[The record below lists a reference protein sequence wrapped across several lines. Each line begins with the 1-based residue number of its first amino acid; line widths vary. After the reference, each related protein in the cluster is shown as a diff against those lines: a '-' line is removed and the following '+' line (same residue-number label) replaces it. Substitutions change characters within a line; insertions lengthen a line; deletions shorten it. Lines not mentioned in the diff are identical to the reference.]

1 MVWIEPSVINM
12 KILFKNKP
20 LSPLLKVA
28 IKAGALDAV
37 RLQIERGALLNAV
50 DSAGLSPLMLAAI
63 FKQPDIFQ
71 YLIEAGASLGLTDSK
86 GMSAI
91 DYAEESGVEK
101 IKKII
106 SEIQNKTIDAINEP
120 SIPSEAISEKII
132 DQSTESE
139 IDKEKVGFNMTNIE
153 PVNEPEN
160 EQNLIQDVD
169 CQLVDFNFELDED
182 LSSDSGWASDTSDF
196 WRIDEEIEIPKNDLA
211 CLAEAEKIY
220 TKIVSHKI
228 LDIDTIDWSDIE
240 IDLPVNQEKTINIE
254 DRFSNLY
261 YLLIQSSTQGMVSYN
276 QILQAIKVDIGEA
289 YIDTVLP
296 VILNLFGD
304 FGVLIEDFKP
314 FETYYEDDGINALDS
329 FIADS
334 LINLNHEL
342 EGDLFSLNIY
352 FSQIQK
358 FELIDRG
365 EEERIGQQINIA
377 LLVLAKNIANF
388 PAHYWSTVVDI
399 FENSFN
405 EDNQLIL
412 EESEV
417 SEEADINEEINNNET
432 SDINDRNSLETKENN
447 RILNFWDIL
456 IQLRKNHKS
465 YESNQYIPRP
475 KIKDLEKLLKIV
487 EEDFIDIDAK
497 EIIHPITKYKKAREK
512 LIKANF
518 RLVNYFAKKY
528 ALSGVPLEDL
538 IQEGNI
544 GLLAA
549 VDRYDYQLGYK
560 FSTYAT
566 WWIKQSI
573 TRAIANTNRLIRLPV
588 HMYELVSSVEI
599 ARKSLEK
606 EGLPVTISSLA
617 HEAGCSELN
626 VRKAIS
632 ANHSVVF
639 FDDISYEENEYLK
652 ENEIIS
658 PFSGPEDA
666 ILAADLRRAIYKQ
679 LAELDER
686 QAKILELRFGLKDD
700 NDLTLEE
707 VGSQFNVTRERIRQ
721 IEAKALKKLRHIS
734 RSEYLEP
741 FITFVKEDLKE
752 EESTQEV
759 SNA

>member
-1 MVWIEPSVINM
+1 M
-12 KILFKNKP
+12 KISYKTKP
-20 LSPLLKVA
+20 LSPLLKA
-28 IKAGALDAV
+28 TIKAGALDAV
-37 RLQIERGALLNAV
+37 KLQIERGAQLNAV
-50 DSAGLSPLMLAAI
+50 DSAGLSALMLAAI

-71 YLIEAGASLGLTDSK
+71 YLIEAGASLELIDSK

-91 DYAEESGVEK
+91 DYAEASGVEK
-101 IKKII
+101 IKESIRDV
-106 SEIQNKTIDAINEP
+106 QNKTINTTSDPNLLR
-120 SIPSEAISEKII
+120 EAISDQII
-132 DQSTESE
+132 NQSTESKIEQE
-139 IDKEKVGFNMTNIE
+139 IVSFKTTIIEFEDSKEIE
-153 PVNEPEN
+153 K
-160 EQNLIQDVD
+160 EQNLIQEVD
-169 CQLVDFNFELDED
+169 SHLVDFELDED
-182 LSSDSGWASDTSDF
+182 LSFDAGWALDTSDH
-196 WRIDEEIEIPKNDLA
+196 WCGDEEIEIPENDLA
-211 CLAEAEKIY
+211 CLVEAETIY
-220 TKIVSHKI
+220 NKIVNHQI

-240 IDLPVNQEKTINIE
+240 IDLPVSQQRVINIKDE
-254 DRFSNLY
+254 FSHLY
-261 YLLIQSSTQGMVSYN
+261 YLLIQSTIKGMVSYS
-276 QILQAIKVDIGEA
+276 QVLQAIKIDIGET
-289 YIDTVLP
+289 YIDTALP

-304 FGVLIEDFKP
+304 LGVLIEDFKP
-314 FETYYEDDGINALDS
+314 FEVNYEDDGINPSESL
-329 FIADS
+329 IEDS
-334 LINLNHEL
+334 LINLNYEL

-358 FELIDRG
+358 FELIDRD
-365 EEERIGQQINIA
+365 EEERIGLQMNIA
-377 LLVLAKNIANF
+377 LLVLAKNIANL
-388 PAHYWSTVVDI
+388 PTHYWSKVVDI
-399 FENSFN
+399 FENSSN
-405 EDNQLIL
+405 KEENKLL
-412 EESEV
+412 VEESEV
-417 SEEADINEEINNNET
+417 DEEISVSDEIKNNEI
-432 SDINDRNSLETKENN
+432 SEIANGNSLETKENN
-447 RILNFWDIL
+447 ETLNFGDIV

-475 KIKDLEKLLKIV
+475 KIKDLDKLLKIV

-544 GLLAA
+544 GLLTA

-588 HMYELVSSVEI
+588 HMYELVSSIEI
-599 ARKSLEK
+599 ARQSLED

-617 HEAGCSELN
+617 HKAECSELN

-632 ANHSVVF
+632 ADHAVVF
-639 FDDISYEENEYLK
+639 FDDILGEENEYLK

-658 PFSGPEDA
+658 PFSGPEDV

-686 QAKILELRFGLKDD
+686 PAKILELRFGLKDD

-741 FITFVKEDLKE
+741 FITFIKEDLKE
-752 EESTQEV
+752 EESTKEG

>member
-1 MVWIEPSVINM
+1 M
-12 KILFKNKP
+12 KISYKTKP
-20 LSPLLKVA
+20 LSPLLKA
-28 IKAGALDAV
+28 TIKAGALDAV
-37 RLQIERGALLNAV
+37 KLQIERGAQLNAV
-50 DSAGLSPLMLAAI
+50 DSAGLSAVMLAVI

-71 YLIEAGASLGLTDSK
+71 YLIEAGASLELIDSK

-91 DYAEESGVEK
+91 DYAEASGVEK
-101 IKKII
+101 IKESIRDV
-106 SEIQNKTIDAINEP
+106 QNKTINTTSDPNLLR
-120 SIPSEAISEKII
+120 EAISDQII
-132 DQSTESE
+132 NQSTESKIE
-139 IDKEKVGFNMTNIE
+139 QEKVSFKTTSIE
-153 PVNEPEN
+153 FEDSKEIEK
-160 EQNLIQDVD
+160 EQNLIQEVD
-169 CQLVDFNFELDED
+169 SHLVDFNFELDED
-182 LSSDSGWASDTSDF
+182 LSFDAGWALDTSDH
-196 WRIDEEIEIPKNDLA
+196 WCSDEEIEIPENDLA
-211 CLAEAEKIY
+211 CLVEAETIY
-220 TKIVSHKI
+220 NKIVNHQI

-240 IDLPVNQEKTINIE
+240 IDLPVSQQRVINIKDE
-254 DRFSNLY
+254 FSHLY
-261 YLLIQSSTQGMVSYN
+261 YLLIQSTIKGMVSYS
-276 QILQAIKVDIGEA
+276 QVLQAIKIDIGET
-289 YIDTVLP
+289 YIDTALP

-304 FGVLIEDFKP
+304 LGVLIEDFKP
-314 FETYYEDDGINALDS
+314 FEVNYEDDGINPSENLIEDN
-329 FIADS
+329 
-334 LINLNHEL
+334 LINLNYEL

-358 FELIDRG
+358 IELIDRD
-365 EEERIGQQINIA
+365 EEERIGLQMNIA
-377 LLVLAKNIANF
+377 LLVLAKNIANL
-388 PAHYWSTVVDI
+388 PTHYWSKVVDI
-399 FENSFN
+399 FENSSN
-405 EDNQLIL
+405 KEENKLL
-412 EESEV
+412 VEESEV
-417 SEEADINEEINNNET
+417 DEEISVSDEIKNNEI
-432 SDINDRNSLETKENN
+432 SEIANGNSLETKENN
-447 RILNFWDIL
+447 ETLNFGDIV

-475 KIKDLEKLLKIV
+475 KIKDLDKLLKIV

-544 GLLAA
+544 GLLTA

-588 HMYELVSSVEI
+588 HMYELVSSIEI
-599 ARKSLEK
+599 ARQSLED

-617 HEAGCSELN
+617 HKAECSEPN

-632 ANHSVVF
+632 ADHAVVF
-639 FDDISYEENEYLK
+639 FDDILGEENEYLK

-658 PFSGPEDA
+658 PFSGPEDV

-686 QAKILELRFGLKDD
+686 PAKILELRFGLKDD
-700 NDLTLEE
+700 NDRTLEE
-707 VGSQFNVTRERIRQ
+707 IGSQFNVTRERIRQ

-741 FITFVKEDLKE
+741 FITFIKEDLKE
-752 EESTQEV
+752 EESTKEG

>member
-1 MVWIEPSVINM
+1 MINM
-12 KILFKNKP
+12 KISYKTKP

-37 RLQIERGALLNAV
+37 RLQIERGGLLNAV
-50 DSAGLSPLMLAAI
+50 DSAGLSSLMLAAI

-71 YLIEAGASLGLTDSK
+71 YLIEAGASLELIDSK

-101 IKKII
+101 IKEII
-106 SEIQNKTIDAINEP
+106 SEVQNKTTNATSEP
-120 SIPSEAISEKII
+120 NLPNEAITDQII
-132 DQSTESE
+132 NQSTESKIEQE
-139 IDKEKVGFNMTNIE
+139 IVSFKKTIIEFEDSKEIE
-153 PVNEPEN
+153 K

-169 CQLVDFNFELDED
+169 SHLVDFNFELDGD
-182 LSSDSGWASDTSDF
+182 LSFDAGWASDTSDH
-196 WRIDEEIEIPKNDLA
+196 WCGDEEIEVPENDLA
-211 CLAEAEKIY
+211 CLVEAETIY
-220 TKIVSHKI
+220 NKIVNHQI

-240 IDLPVNQEKTINIE
+240 IDLPVSQQRIINIE
-254 DRFSNLY
+254 DKFSHLY
-261 YLLIQSSTQGMVSYN
+261 DLLIQSTTTGTVSYS
-276 QILQAIKVDIGEA
+276 QILQAFKIDIGEA

-304 FGVLIEDFKP
+304 LGILIEDFKP
-314 FETYYEDDGINALDS
+314 FETNYEEDGINPSDS
-329 FIADS
+329 LIEDS
-334 LINLNHEL
+334 LINLNYEL
-342 EGDLFSLNIY
+342 EGNLFSLNIY

-358 FELIDRG
+358 FELIDRD
-365 EEERIGQQINIA
+365 EEERIGLQMNIA
-377 LLVLAKNIANF
+377 LLVLAKNIANL
-388 PAHYWSTVVDI
+388 PAHYWSTVGDI
-399 FENSFN
+399 FENSSHT
-405 EDNQLIL
+405 EENQLII

-417 SEEADINEEINNNET
+417 DEETGVSGEIKNNET
-432 SDINDRNSLETKENN
+432 SEIDNENSLETKENN
-447 RILNFWDIL
+447 ETLNFWDIVV
-456 IQLRKNHKS
+456 QLRENHKF

-475 KIKDLEKLLKIV
+475 KLKNLEKLLRIV
-487 EEDFIDIDAK
+487 EEDFIGIDAK
-497 EIIHPITKYKKAREK
+497 EIIHPIIKYKKVREK

-599 ARKSLEK
+599 ARKALEA
-606 EGLPVTISSLA
+606 ESLPVTISSLA
-617 HEAGCSELN
+617 HKAGCSELN
-626 VRKAIS
+626 VKKAIS
-632 ANHSVVF
+632 ANHAVVF
-639 FDDISYEENEYLK
+639 FDDILDEENEYLK

-658 PFSGPEDA
+658 PFSGPEDV

-679 LAELDER
+679 LADLDER

-721 IEAKALKKLRHIS
+721 IEAKALNKLRHIS

-752 EESTQEV
+752 EESTKEV

>member
-1 MVWIEPSVINM
+1 M
-12 KILFKNKP
+12 KISYKTKP
-20 LSPLLKVA
+20 LSPLLKAA

-37 RLQIERGALLNAV
+37 KLQVERGTQLNAV
-50 DSAGLSPLMLAAI
+50 DSAGLSALMLAAI
-63 FKQPDIFQ
+63 LKQPDIFQ
-71 YLIEAGASLGLTDSK
+71 YLIEAGASLELIDSK
-86 GMSAI
+86 GRSAI
-91 DYAEESGVEK
+91 DYAEASGVEK
-101 IKKII
+101 IKEII
-106 SEIQNKTIDAINEP
+106 REVQNKTTNATSEQNLLG
-120 SIPSEAISEKII
+120 EAISDQII
-132 DQSTESE
+132 NQSTEYKIGQE
-139 IDKEKVGFNMTNIE
+139 IVSFKTTIIEFEDSKEIE
-153 PVNEPEN
+153 K

-169 CQLVDFNFELDED
+169 SHLVDFNFELDED
-182 LSSDSGWASDTSDF
+182 LSSEPGWASDTSDY
-196 WRIDEEIEIPKNDLA
+196 WCGDEVIEVPENDLA
-211 CLAEAEKIY
+211 CLVEAETIY
-220 TKIVSHKI
+220 NKIVNHQI

-240 IDLPVNQEKTINIE
+240 IDLPVSQQRIINIKDE
-254 DRFSNLY
+254 FSHLY
-261 YLLIQSSTQGMVSYN
+261 YLLIQSTIKGMVSYS
-276 QILQAIKVDIGEA
+276 QVLQAIKSDIGET
-289 YIDTVLP
+289 YIDTALP

-304 FGVLIEDFKP
+304 LGVLIEDFKP
-314 FETYYEDDGINALDS
+314 FEANYEDDDINPSDS
-329 FIADS
+329 LIEDS
-334 LINLNHEL
+334 LINLNYEL

-358 FELIDRG
+358 FELIDRD
-365 EEERIGQQINIA
+365 EEERIGLQMNIA
-377 LLVLAKNIANF
+377 LLVIAKNIANL
-388 PAHYWSTVVDI
+388 PTHYWSIVIDI
-399 FENSFN
+399 FENSSTK
-405 EDNQLIL
+405 EENQLFV

-417 SEEADINEEINNNET
+417 EEETSVSDAIKNNET
-432 SDINDRNSLETKENN
+432 SEIDNGNILETKENN
-447 RILNFWDIL
+447 ETLNFRDIV
-456 IQLRKNHKS
+456 IQLRKNHKF

-475 KIKDLEKLLKIV
+475 KIKDLDQLLKILGK
-487 EEDFIDIDAK
+487 DFIDIDAK

-544 GLLAA
+544 GLLTA

-588 HMYELVSSVEI
+588 HMYELVSSIEI
-599 ARKSLEK
+599 ARKSLED

-617 HEAGCSELN
+617 HKAGCSELN
-626 VRKAIS
+626 VRKAIN
-632 ANHSVVF
+632 ANQAVVF
-639 FDDISYEENEYLK
+639 FDDILDEENEYLK

-658 PFSGPEDA
+658 PFLGPEEV

-686 QAKILELRFGLKDD
+686 PARILELRFGLKDD

-741 FITFVKEDLKE
+741 FITFIKEDLKE
-752 EESTQEV
+752 EESTKEG

>member
-1 MVWIEPSVINM
+1 M
-12 KILFKNKP
+12 KISYKTKP
-20 LSPLLKVA
+20 LSPLLKA
-28 IKAGALDAV
+28 TIKAGALDAV
-37 RLQIERGALLNAV
+37 KLQIERGAQLNAV
-50 DSAGLSPLMLAAI
+50 DSAGLSALMLAAI

-71 YLIEAGASLGLTDSK
+71 YLIEVGASLELIDSK

-91 DYAEESGVEK
+91 DYAEASGVEK
-101 IKKII
+101 IKEII
-106 SEIQNKTIDAINEP
+106 REVQNKTINTTSDPNLLR
-120 SIPSEAISEKII
+120 EAISDQII
-132 DQSTESE
+132 NQSTESKIE
-139 IDKEKVGFNMTNIE
+139 QEKVSFKTTSIE
-153 PVNEPEN
+153 FEDSKEIEK
-160 EQNLIQDVD
+160 EQNLIQEVD
-169 CQLVDFNFELDED
+169 SHLVDFNFELDED
-182 LSSDSGWASDTSDF
+182 LSFDAGWALDTSDH
-196 WRIDEEIEIPKNDLA
+196 WCSDEEIEVPENDLA
-211 CLAEAEKIY
+211 CLVEAETIY
-220 TKIVSHKI
+220 NKIVNHQI

-240 IDLPVNQEKTINIE
+240 IDLPVSQQRIINIKDE
-254 DRFSNLY
+254 FSHLY
-261 YLLIQSSTQGMVSYN
+261 YLLIQSTIKGMVSYS
-276 QILQAIKVDIGEA
+276 QVLQAIKIDIGET

-304 FGVLIEDFKP
+304 LGVLIEDFKP
-314 FETYYEDDGINALDS
+314 FEANYEDDGINPSESL
-329 FIADS
+329 IEDS
-334 LINLNHEL
+334 LINLNYEL

-358 FELIDRG
+358 FELIDRD
-365 EEERIGQQINIA
+365 EEERIGLQMNIA
-377 LLVLAKNIANF
+377 LLVLAKNIANL
-388 PAHYWSTVVDI
+388 PTHYWSKVVDI
-399 FENSFN
+399 FENSSN
-405 EDNQLIL
+405 KEENKLL
-412 EESEV
+412 VEESEV
-417 SEEADINEEINNNET
+417 DEEISVSDEIKNNEI
-432 SDINDRNSLETKENN
+432 SEIANGNSLETKENN
-447 RILNFWDIL
+447 ETLNFGDIV

-475 KIKDLEKLLKIV
+475 KIKDLDKLLKIV

-544 GLLAA
+544 GLLTA

-588 HMYELVSSVEI
+588 HMYELVSSIEI
-599 ARKSLEK
+599 ARQSLED

-617 HEAGCSELN
+617 HKAECSELN

-632 ANHSVVF
+632 ADHAVVF
-639 FDDISYEENEYLK
+639 FDDILGEENEYLK

-658 PFSGPEDA
+658 PFSGPEDV

-686 QAKILELRFGLKDD
+686 PAKILELRFGLKDD

-741 FITFVKEDLKE
+741 FITFIKEDLKE
-752 EESTQEV
+752 EESTKEG

>member
-1 MVWIEPSVINM
+1 M
-12 KILFKNKP
+12 KISYKTKP
-20 LSPLLKVA
+20 LSPLLKA
-28 IKAGALDAV
+28 TIKAGALDAV
-37 RLQIERGALLNAV
+37 KLQIERGAQLNAV
-50 DSAGLSPLMLAAI
+50 DSAGLSALMLAAI
-63 FKQPDIFQ
+63 LKQPDIFQ
-71 YLIEAGASLGLTDSK
+71 YLIETGASLELIDSK

-91 DYAEESGVEK
+91 DYAEASGVEK
-101 IKKII
+101 IKEII
-106 SEIQNKTIDAINEP
+106 REVQNKTTNATSEQNL
-120 SIPSEAISEKII
+120 SGEAISDQII
-132 DQSTESE
+132 NQSTESKIGQE
-139 IDKEKVGFNMTNIE
+139 IVSFKTTIIEFEDSKEIE
-153 PVNEPEN
+153 K

-169 CQLVDFNFELDED
+169 SHLVDFNFELDED
-182 LSSDSGWASDTSDF
+182 LSSDPDWASDTSDH
-196 WRIDEEIEIPKNDLA
+196 WCGDEEIEVPENDLA
-211 CLAEAEKIY
+211 CLVEAETIY
-220 TKIVSHKI
+220 NKIVNHQI

-240 IDLPVNQEKTINIE
+240 IDLPVSQQRIINIKDE
-254 DRFSNLY
+254 FSHLY
-261 YLLIQSSTQGMVSYN
+261 YLLIQSTIKGMVSYS
-276 QILQAIKVDIGEA
+276 QVLQAIKNDIGETD
-289 YIDTVLP
+289 IDTVLP

-304 FGVLIEDFKP
+304 LGVLIEDFKP
-314 FETYYEDDGINALDS
+314 FEANYEDDDINPLDS
-329 FIADS
+329 LIEDS
-334 LINLNHEL
+334 LINLNYEL

-358 FELIDRG
+358 IELIERD
-365 EEERIGQQINIA
+365 EEERIGLQMNIT
-377 LLVLAKNIANF
+377 LLALAKNIANL
-388 PAHYWSTVVDI
+388 PAHYWSKVVDI
-399 FENSFN
+399 FENSSNKEENKLFV
-405 EDNQLIL
+405 

-417 SEEADINEEINNNET
+417 DEEISVSDEIENNEI
-432 SDINDRNSLETKENN
+432 SEIDNGNSLETKENN
-447 RILNFWDIL
+447 ETLNFGDIV

-475 KIKDLEKLLKIV
+475 KIKDLDKLLKIV

-544 GLLAA
+544 GLLTA

-588 HMYELVSSVEI
+588 HMYELVSSIEI
-599 ARKSLEK
+599 ARQSLED

-617 HEAGCSELN
+617 HKAECSELN

-632 ANHSVVF
+632 ADHAVVF
-639 FDDISYEENEYLK
+639 FDDILDEENEYLK

-658 PFSGPEDA
+658 PFSGPEDV

-686 QAKILELRFGLKDD
+686 PAKILELRFGLKDD

-741 FITFVKEDLKE
+741 FITFIKEDLKE
-752 EESTQEV
+752 EESTKEG

>member
-1 MVWIEPSVINM
+1 M
-12 KILFKNKP
+12 KISYKTKP
-20 LSPLLKVA
+20 LSPLLKA
-28 IKAGALDAV
+28 TIKAGALDAV
-37 RLQIERGALLNAV
+37 KLQIERGAQLNAV
-50 DSAGLSPLMLAAI
+50 DSAGLSAVMLAVI

-71 YLIEAGASLGLTDSK
+71 YLIEAGASLELIDSK

-91 DYAEESGVEK
+91 DYAEASGVEK
-101 IKKII
+101 IKESIRDV
-106 SEIQNKTIDAINEP
+106 QNKTINTTSDPNLLR
-120 SIPSEAISEKII
+120 EAISDQII
-132 DQSTESE
+132 NQSTESKIE
-139 IDKEKVGFNMTNIE
+139 QEKVSFKTTSIE
-153 PVNEPEN
+153 FEDSKEIEK
-160 EQNLIQDVD
+160 EQNLIQEVD
-169 CQLVDFNFELDED
+169 SHLVDFNFELDED
-182 LSSDSGWASDTSDF
+182 LSFDAGWALDTSDH
-196 WRIDEEIEIPKNDLA
+196 WCSDEEIEVPENDLA
-211 CLAEAEKIY
+211 CLVEAETIY
-220 TKIVSHKI
+220 NKIVNHQI

-240 IDLPVNQEKTINIE
+240 IDLPVSQQRVINIKDE
-254 DRFSNLY
+254 FSHLY
-261 YLLIQSSTQGMVSYN
+261 YLLIQSTIKGMVSYS
-276 QILQAIKVDIGEA
+276 QVLQAIKIDIGET
-289 YIDTVLP
+289 YIDTALP

-304 FGVLIEDFKP
+304 LGVLIEDFKP
-314 FETYYEDDGINALDS
+314 FEVNYEDDGINPSESL
-329 FIADS
+329 IEDS
-334 LINLNHEL
+334 LINLNYEL

-358 FELIDRG
+358 FELIDRD
-365 EEERIGQQINIA
+365 EEERIGLQMNIA
-377 LLVLAKNIANF
+377 LLVLAKNIANL
-388 PAHYWSTVVDI
+388 PTHYWSKVVDI
-399 FENSFN
+399 FENSSN
-405 EDNQLIL
+405 KEENKLL
-412 EESEV
+412 VEESEV
-417 SEEADINEEINNNET
+417 DEEISVSDEIKNNEI
-432 SDINDRNSLETKENN
+432 SEIANGNSLETKENN
-447 RILNFWDIL
+447 ETLNFGDIV

-475 KIKDLEKLLKIV
+475 KIKDLDKLLKIV

-544 GLLAA
+544 GLLTA

-588 HMYELVSSVEI
+588 HMYELVSSIEI
-599 ARKSLEK
+599 ARQSLED

-617 HEAGCSELN
+617 HKAECSELN

-632 ANHSVVF
+632 ADHAVVF
-639 FDDISYEENEYLK
+639 FDDILGEENEYLK

-658 PFSGPEDA
+658 PFSGPEDV

-686 QAKILELRFGLKDD
+686 PAKILELRFGLKDD

-741 FITFVKEDLKE
+741 FITFIKEDLKE
-752 EESTQEV
+752 EESTKEE

>member
-1 MVWIEPSVINM
+1 M
-12 KILFKNKP
+12 KISYKTKP
-20 LSPLLKVA
+20 LSPLLKA
-28 IKAGALDAV
+28 TIKAGALDAV
-37 RLQIERGALLNAV
+37 KLQIERGAQLNAV
-50 DSAGLSPLMLAAI
+50 DSAGLSAVMLAVI

-71 YLIEAGASLGLTDSK
+71 YLIEAGASLELIDSK

-91 DYAEESGVEK
+91 DYAEASGVEK
-101 IKKII
+101 IKESIRDV
-106 SEIQNKTIDAINEP
+106 QNKTINTTSDPNLLR
-120 SIPSEAISEKII
+120 EAISDQII
-132 DQSTESE
+132 NQSTESKIE
-139 IDKEKVGFNMTNIE
+139 QEKVSFKTTSIE
-153 PVNEPEN
+153 FEDSKEIEK
-160 EQNLIQDVD
+160 EQNLIQEVD
-169 CQLVDFNFELDED
+169 SHLVDFNFELDED
-182 LSSDSGWASDTSDF
+182 LSFDAGWALDTSDH
-196 WRIDEEIEIPKNDLA
+196 WCSDEEIEVPENDLA
-211 CLAEAEKIY
+211 GLVEAETIY
-220 TKIVSHKI
+220 NKIVNHQI

-240 IDLPVNQEKTINIE
+240 IDLPVSQQRIINIKDE
-254 DRFSNLY
+254 FSHLY
-261 YLLIQSSTQGMVSYN
+261 YLLIQSTIKGMVSYS
-276 QILQAIKVDIGEA
+276 QVLQAIKIDIGET
-289 YIDTVLP
+289 YIDTALP

-304 FGVLIEDFKP
+304 LGVLIEDFKP
-314 FETYYEDDGINALDS
+314 FEVNYEDDGINPSESL
-329 FIADS
+329 IEDS
-334 LINLNHEL
+334 LINLNYEL

-358 FELIDRG
+358 FELIERD
-365 EEERIGQQINIA
+365 EEERIGLKMNIT
-377 LLVLAKNIANF
+377 LLSLAKNIANL
-388 PAHYWSTVVDI
+388 PAHYWSKVVDI
-399 FENSFN
+399 FENSSN
-405 EDNQLIL
+405 KEENKLL
-412 EESEV
+412 VEESEV
-417 SEEADINEEINNNET
+417 DEEISVSDEIKNNEI
-432 SDINDRNSLETKENN
+432 SEIANGNSLETKENN
-447 RILNFWDIL
+447 ETLNFGDIV

-475 KIKDLEKLLKIV
+475 KIKDLDKLLKIV

-544 GLLAA
+544 GLLTA

-588 HMYELVSSVEI
+588 HMYELVSSIEI
-599 ARKSLEK
+599 ARQSLED

-617 HEAGCSELN
+617 HKAECSELN

-632 ANHSVVF
+632 ADHAVVF
-639 FDDISYEENEYLK
+639 FDDILGEENEYLK

-658 PFSGPEDA
+658 PFSGPEDV

-686 QAKILELRFGLKDD
+686 PAKILELRFGLKDD

-741 FITFVKEDLKE
+741 FITFIKEDLKE
-752 EESTQEV
+752 EESTKEG

>member
-1 MVWIEPSVINM
+1 M
-12 KILFKNKP
+12 KISYKTKP
-20 LSPLLKVA
+20 LSPLLKA
-28 IKAGALDAV
+28 TIKAGALDAV
-37 RLQIERGALLNAV
+37 KLQIERGAQLNAV
-50 DSAGLSPLMLAAI
+50 DSAGLSAVMLAVI

-71 YLIEAGASLGLTDSK
+71 YLIEAGASLELIDSK

-91 DYAEESGVEK
+91 DYAEASGVEK
-101 IKKII
+101 IKESIRDV
-106 SEIQNKTIDAINEP
+106 QNKTINTTSDPNLLR
-120 SIPSEAISEKII
+120 EAISDQII
-132 DQSTESE
+132 NQSTESKIE
-139 IDKEKVGFNMTNIE
+139 QEKVSFKTTSIE
-153 PVNEPEN
+153 FEDSKEIEK
-160 EQNLIQDVD
+160 EQNLIQEVD
-169 CQLVDFNFELDED
+169 SHLVDFNFELDED
-182 LSSDSGWASDTSDF
+182 LSFDAGWALDTSDH
-196 WRIDEEIEIPKNDLA
+196 WCSDEEIEVPENDLA
-211 CLAEAEKIY
+211 CLVEAEKIY
-220 TKIVSHKI
+220 NKIVNHQI

-240 IDLPVNQEKTINIE
+240 IDLPVSQQRVINIKDE
-254 DRFSNLY
+254 FSHLY
-261 YLLIQSSTQGMVSYN
+261 YLLIQSTIKGMVSYS
-276 QILQAIKVDIGEA
+276 QVLQAIKIDIGET
-289 YIDTVLP
+289 YIDTALP

-304 FGVLIEDFKP
+304 LGVLIEDFKP
-314 FETYYEDDGINALDS
+314 FEVNYEDDGINPSESL
-329 FIADS
+329 IEDS
-334 LINLNHEL
+334 LINLNYEL

-358 FELIDRG
+358 FELIERN
-365 EEERIGQQINIA
+365 EEERIGLQMNIT
-377 LLVLAKNIANF
+377 LLSLAKNIANL
-388 PAHYWSTVVDI
+388 PAHYWSKVVDI
-399 FENSFN
+399 FENSSN
-405 EDNQLIL
+405 KEENKLL
-412 EESEV
+412 VEESEV
-417 SEEADINEEINNNET
+417 DEEISVSDEIKNNEI
-432 SDINDRNSLETKENN
+432 SEIANGNSLETKENN
-447 RILNFWDIL
+447 ETLNFGDIV

-475 KIKDLEKLLKIV
+475 KIKDLDKLLKIV

-544 GLLAA
+544 GLLTA

-588 HMYELVSSVEI
+588 HMYELVSSIEI
-599 ARKSLEK
+599 ARQSLED

-617 HEAGCSELN
+617 HKAECSELN

-632 ANHSVVF
+632 ADHAVVF
-639 FDDISYEENEYLK
+639 FDDILGEENEYLK

-658 PFSGPEDA
+658 PFSGPEDV

-686 QAKILELRFGLKDD
+686 PAKILELRFGLKDD

-741 FITFVKEDLKE
+741 FITFIKEDLKE
-752 EESTQEV
+752 EESTKEG

>member
-1 MVWIEPSVINM
+1 M
-12 KILFKNKP
+12 KISYKTKP
-20 LSPLLKVA
+20 LSPLLKA
-28 IKAGALDAV
+28 TIKAGALDAV
-37 RLQIERGALLNAV
+37 KLQIERGAQLNAV
-50 DSAGLSPLMLAAI
+50 DSAGLSAVMLAVI

-71 YLIEAGASLGLTDSK
+71 YLIEAGASLELIDSK

-91 DYAEESGVEK
+91 DYAEASGVEK
-101 IKKII
+101 IKESIRDV
-106 SEIQNKTIDAINEP
+106 QNKTINTTSDPNLLR
-120 SIPSEAISEKII
+120 EAISDQII
-132 DQSTESE
+132 NQSTESKIE
-139 IDKEKVGFNMTNIE
+139 QEKVSFKTTSIE
-153 PVNEPEN
+153 FEDSKEIEK
-160 EQNLIQDVD
+160 EQNLIQEVD
-169 CQLVDFNFELDED
+169 SHLVDFNFELDED
-182 LSSDSGWASDTSDF
+182 LSFDAGWALDTSDH
-196 WRIDEEIEIPKNDLA
+196 WCSDEEIEVPENDLA
-211 CLAEAEKIY
+211 CLVEAETIY
-220 TKIVSHKI
+220 NKIVNHQI

-240 IDLPVNQEKTINIE
+240 IDLPVSQQRVINIKDE
-254 DRFSNLY
+254 FSHLY
-261 YLLIQSSTQGMVSYN
+261 YLLIQSTIKGMVSYS
-276 QILQAIKVDIGEA
+276 QVLQAIKIDIGET
-289 YIDTVLP
+289 YIDTALP

-304 FGVLIEDFKP
+304 LGVLIEDFKP
-314 FETYYEDDGINALDS
+314 FEVNYEDDGINPSESL
-329 FIADS
+329 IEDS
-334 LINLNHEL
+334 LINLNYEL

-358 FELIDRG
+358 FELIDRD
-365 EEERIGQQINIA
+365 EEERIGLQMNIA
-377 LLVLAKNIANF
+377 LLVLAKNIANL
-388 PAHYWSTVVDI
+388 PTHYWSKVVDI
-399 FENSFN
+399 FENSSN
-405 EDNQLIL
+405 KEENKLL
-412 EESEV
+412 VEESEV
-417 SEEADINEEINNNET
+417 DEEISVSDEIKNNEI
-432 SDINDRNSLETKENN
+432 SEIANGNSLETKENN
-447 RILNFWDIL
+447 ETLNFGDIV

-475 KIKDLEKLLKIV
+475 KIKDLDKLLKIV

-544 GLLAA
+544 GLLTA

-588 HMYELVSSVEI
+588 HMYELVSSIEI
-599 ARKSLEK
+599 ARQSLED

-617 HEAGCSELN
+617 HKAECSELN

-632 ANHSVVF
+632 ADHAVVF
-639 FDDISYEENEYLK
+639 FDDILGEENEYLK
-652 ENEIIS
+652 ESEIIS
-658 PFSGPEDA
+658 PFSGPEDV

-686 QAKILELRFGLKDD
+686 PAKILELRFGLKDD

-741 FITFVKEDLKE
+741 FITFIKEDLKE
-752 EESTQEV
+752 EESTKEG

>member
-1 MVWIEPSVINM
+1 M
-12 KILFKNKP
+12 KISYKTKP
-20 LSPLLKVA
+20 LSPLLKA
-28 IKAGALDAV
+28 TIKAGALDAV
-37 RLQIERGALLNAV
+37 KLQIERGAQLNAV
-50 DSAGLSPLMLAAI
+50 DSAGLSALMLAAI

-71 YLIEAGASLGLTDSK
+71 YLIEVGASLELIDSK

-91 DYAEESGVEK
+91 DYAEASGVEK
-101 IKKII
+101 IKEII
-106 SEIQNKTIDAINEP
+106 REVQNKTINTTSDPNLLR
-120 SIPSEAISEKII
+120 EAISDQII
-132 DQSTESE
+132 NQSTESKIEQE
-139 IDKEKVGFNMTNIE
+139 IVSFKTTIIEFEDSKEIE
-153 PVNEPEN
+153 K
-160 EQNLIQDVD
+160 EQNLIQEVD
-169 CQLVDFNFELDED
+169 SHLVDFELDED
-182 LSSDSGWASDTSDF
+182 LSFDAGWALDTSDH
-196 WRIDEEIEIPKNDLA
+196 WCGDEEIEIPENDLA
-211 CLAEAEKIY
+211 CLVEAETIY
-220 TKIVSHKI
+220 NKIVNHQI

-240 IDLPVNQEKTINIE
+240 IDLPVSQQRIINIKDE
-254 DRFSNLY
+254 FSHLY
-261 YLLIQSSTQGMVSYN
+261 YLLIQSTIKGMVSYS
-276 QILQAIKVDIGEA
+276 QVLQAIKIDIGET

-304 FGVLIEDFKP
+304 LGVLIEDFKP
-314 FETYYEDDGINALDS
+314 FEANYEDDGINPSESL
-329 FIADS
+329 IEDS
-334 LINLNHEL
+334 LINLNYEL

-358 FELIDRG
+358 FELIDRD
-365 EEERIGQQINIA
+365 EEERIGLQMNIA
-377 LLVLAKNIANF
+377 LLVLAKNIANL
-388 PAHYWSTVVDI
+388 PTHYWSIVVDI
-399 FENSFN
+399 FENYSTKG
-405 EDNQLIL
+405 ENQLFV

-417 SEEADINEEINNNET
+417 DEETSVNDEIKNNEICEIDNGNSLEIRENNET
-432 SDINDRNSLETKENN
+432 
-447 RILNFWDIL
+447 LNFWDIV
-456 IQLRKNHKS
+456 IQLRINNKF

-475 KIKDLEKLLKIV
+475 KIKDLDKLLKIA
-487 EEDFIDIDAK
+487 EKDCIDIDAK

-528 ALSGVPLEDL
+528 VLSGVPLEDL

-544 GLLAA
+544 GLLTA

-588 HMYELVSSVEI
+588 HMYELVSSIEI
-599 ARKSLEK
+599 AMQSLEDA
-606 EGLPVTISSLA
+606 GLPVTISSLA
-617 HEAGCSELN
+617 HKAECSELN

-632 ANHSVVF
+632 ANNSVVF
-639 FDDISYEENEYLK
+639 FDDVSYE

-658 PFSGPEDA
+658 PFSGPEEA

-686 QAKILELRFGLKDD
+686 PAKILELRFGLKDD

-707 VGSQFNVTRERIRQ
+707 IGSQFNVTRERIRQ

-734 RSEYLEP
+734 RSECLEP
-741 FITFVKEDLKE
+741 FITFIKEDLKE
-752 EESTQEV
+752 EESTKEE

>member
-1 MVWIEPSVINM
+1 M
-12 KILFKNKP
+12 KISYKTKP
-20 LSPLLKVA
+20 LSPLLKAA

-37 RLQIERGALLNAV
+37 KLQVERGTQLNAV
-50 DSAGLSPLMLAAI
+50 DSAGLSALMLAAI
-63 FKQPDIFQ
+63 LKQPDIFQ
-71 YLIEAGASLGLTDSK
+71 YLIEAGASLELIDSK
-86 GMSAI
+86 GRSAI
-91 DYAEESGVEK
+91 DYAEASGVEK
-101 IKKII
+101 IKEII
-106 SEIQNKTIDAINEP
+106 REVQNKTTNATSEQNLLG
-120 SIPSEAISEKII
+120 EAISDQII
-132 DQSTESE
+132 NQSTEYKIGQE
-139 IDKEKVGFNMTNIE
+139 IVSFKTTIIEFEDSKEIE
-153 PVNEPEN
+153 K

-169 CQLVDFNFELDED
+169 SHLVDFNFELDED
-182 LSSDSGWASDTSDF
+182 LSSEPGWASDTSDY
-196 WRIDEEIEIPKNDLA
+196 WCGDEVIEVPENDLA
-211 CLAEAEKIY
+211 CLVEAETIY
-220 TKIVSHKI
+220 NKIVNHQI

-240 IDLPVNQEKTINIE
+240 IDLPVSQQRIINIKDE
-254 DRFSNLY
+254 FSHLY
-261 YLLIQSSTQGMVSYN
+261 YLLIQSTLKGMVSYS
-276 QILQAIKVDIGEA
+276 QVLQAIKSDIGET
-289 YIDTVLP
+289 YIDTALP

-304 FGVLIEDFKP
+304 LGVLIEDFKP
-314 FETYYEDDGINALDS
+314 FEANYEDDDINPSDS
-329 FIADS
+329 LIEDS
-334 LINLNHEL
+334 LINLNYEL

-358 FELIDRG
+358 FELIDRD
-365 EEERIGQQINIA
+365 EEERIGLQMNIA
-377 LLVLAKNIANF
+377 LLVIAKNIANL
-388 PAHYWSTVVDI
+388 PTHYWSIVIDI
-399 FENSFN
+399 FENSSTK
-405 EDNQLIL
+405 EENQLFV

-417 SEEADINEEINNNET
+417 EEETSVSDAIKNNET
-432 SDINDRNSLETKENN
+432 SEIDNGNILETKENN
-447 RILNFWDIL
+447 ETLNFRDIV
-456 IQLRKNHKS
+456 IQLRKNHKF

-475 KIKDLEKLLKIV
+475 KIKDLDQLLKILGK
-487 EEDFIDIDAK
+487 DFIDIDAK

-544 GLLAA
+544 GLLTA

-588 HMYELVSSVEI
+588 HMYELVSSIEI
-599 ARKSLEK
+599 ARKSLED

-617 HEAGCSELN
+617 HKAGCSELN
-626 VRKAIS
+626 VRKAIN
-632 ANHSVVF
+632 ANQAVVF
-639 FDDISYEENEYLK
+639 FDDILDEENEYLK

-658 PFSGPEDA
+658 PFLGPEEV

-686 QAKILELRFGLKDD
+686 PARILELRFGLKDD

-741 FITFVKEDLKE
+741 FITFIKEDLKE
-752 EESTQEV
+752 EESTKEG

>member
-1 MVWIEPSVINM
+1 MQISY
-12 KILFKNKP
+12 KTKT
-20 LSPLLKVA
+20 LSPLLKAA

-37 RLQIERGALLNAV
+37 KLQIERGALLNAV
-50 DSAGLSPLMLAAI
+50 DSAGLSALMLAAI

-91 DYAEESGVEK
+91 DYAEASGVEK
-101 IKKII
+101 IKEII
-106 SEIQNKTIDAINEP
+106 SEIQNKTTNATSEPILAI
-120 SIPSEAISEKII
+120 EAISEQII
-132 DQSTESE
+132 NESSE
-139 IDKEKVGFNMTNIE
+139 SMIDKEVVDFKTRNNESENI
-153 PVNEPEN
+153 NELEK
-160 EQNLIQDVD
+160 EQNLIQDID
-169 CQLVDFNFELDED
+169 SHLIDFTFELDED
-182 LSSDSGWASDTSDF
+182 LSSDLGWASDTSEYWLAD
-196 WRIDEEIEIPKNDLA
+196 DEIKVPENDLA
-211 CLAEAEKIY
+211 CLVEAEKIY
-220 TKIVSHKI
+220 NKIVSHQI

-240 IDLPVNQEKTINIE
+240 IDLPVNQERTKNIKDE
-254 DRFSNLY
+254 FSHLY
-261 YLLIQSSTQGMVSYN
+261 YLLIQSATKGMVSYN
-276 QILQAIKVDIGEA
+276 QVLQAIKIDIGET

-296 VILNLFGD
+296 VILNMFGD
-304 FGVLIEDFKP
+304 LGILIEDFKP
-314 FETYYEDDGINALDS
+314 FEANYEDDGINPSDS
-329 FIADS
+329 LIEDS
-334 LINLNHEL
+334 LINLNYEL
-342 EGDLFSLNIY
+342 EGNLFSLNIY

-358 FELIDRG
+358 FELIDRN
-365 EEERIGQQINIA
+365 EEERIGLQMNIA
-377 LLVLAKNIANF
+377 LLVLAKNIANL

-399 FENSFN
+399 FENSSN
-405 EDNQLIL
+405 KEENQLIV

-417 SEEADINEEINNNET
+417 DEETCVSDEIKNNET
-432 SDINDRNSLETKENN
+432 SEIDNGNSLETKENN
-447 RILNFWDIL
+447 ETLNFGDIV
-456 IQLRKNHKS
+456 IQLRENYKF

-475 KIKDLEKLLKIV
+475 KLKNLEKLLRIV
-487 EEDFIDIDAK
+487 EEDFINIDAK

-518 RLVNYFAKKY
+518 RLVNYYAKKY
-528 ALSGVPLEDL
+528 SLSGLPLEDL

-544 GLLAA
+544 GLLTA

-599 ARKSLEK
+599 ARKALE
-606 EGLPVTISSLA
+606 EDGLPVTISSLA
-617 HEAGCSELN
+617 HKAGCSELN
-626 VRKAIS
+626 VRKAMS
-632 ANHSVVF
+632 ANCSVVF
-639 FDDISYEENEYLK
+639 FDDISYE

-666 ILAADLRRAIYKQ
+666 ILAADLRRVIYKQ

-707 VGSQFNVTRERIRQ
+707 VGSQFNLTRERIRQ
-721 IEAKALKKLRHIS
+721 IESKALKKLRHIS
-734 RSEYLEP
+734 RSECLEP
-741 FITFVKEDLKE
+741 FITFVKEDLRE
-752 EESTQEV
+752 EESTKEV

>member
-1 MVWIEPSVINM
+1 M
-12 KILFKNKP
+12 KISYKTKP
-20 LSPLLKVA
+20 LSPLLKA
-28 IKAGALDAV
+28 TIKAGALDAV
-37 RLQIERGALLNAV
+37 KLQIERGAQLNAV
-50 DSAGLSPLMLAAI
+50 DSAGLSALMLAAI
-63 FKQPDIFQ
+63 LKQPDIFQ
-71 YLIEAGASLGLTDSK
+71 YLIETGASLELIDSK

-91 DYAEESGVEK
+91 DYAEASGVEK
-101 IKKII
+101 IKEII
-106 SEIQNKTIDAINEP
+106 REVQNKTTNATSEQNL
-120 SIPSEAISEKII
+120 SGEAISDQII
-132 DQSTESE
+132 NQSTESKIGQE
-139 IDKEKVGFNMTNIE
+139 IVSFKTTIIEFEDSKEIE
-153 PVNEPEN
+153 K

-169 CQLVDFNFELDED
+169 SHLVDFNFELDED
-182 LSSDSGWASDTSDF
+182 LSSDPDWASDTSDH
-196 WRIDEEIEIPKNDLA
+196 WCGDEEIEVPENDLA
-211 CLAEAEKIY
+211 CLVEAETIY
-220 TKIVSHKI
+220 NKIVNHQI

-240 IDLPVNQEKTINIE
+240 IDLPVSQQRIINIKDE
-254 DRFSNLY
+254 FSHLY
-261 YLLIQSSTQGMVSYN
+261 YLLIQSTIKGMVSYS
-276 QILQAIKVDIGEA
+276 QVLQAIKNDIGETD
-289 YIDTVLP
+289 IDTVLP

-304 FGVLIEDFKP
+304 LGVLIEDFKP
-314 FETYYEDDGINALDS
+314 FEANYEDDDINPSDS
-329 FIADS
+329 LIEDS
-334 LINLNHEL
+334 LINLNYEL

-358 FELIDRG
+358 FELIERD
-365 EEERIGQQINIA
+365 EEERIGLQMNIT
-377 LLVLAKNIANF
+377 LLALAKNIANL
-388 PAHYWSTVVDI
+388 PAHYWSKVVDI
-399 FENSFN
+399 FENSSNKEENKLFV
-405 EDNQLIL
+405 

-417 SEEADINEEINNNET
+417 DEEISVSDEIENNEI
-432 SDINDRNSLETKENN
+432 SEIDNGNSLETKENN
-447 RILNFWDIL
+447 ETLNFGDIV
-456 IQLRKNHKS
+456 IQLRNNHKS

-475 KIKDLEKLLKIV
+475 KIKDLDKLLKIV

-544 GLLAA
+544 GLLTA

-588 HMYELVSSVEI
+588 HMYELVSSIEI
-599 ARKSLEK
+599 ARQSLED

-617 HEAGCSELN
+617 HKAECSELN

-632 ANHSVVF
+632 ADHAVVF
-639 FDDISYEENEYLK
+639 FDDILDEENEYLK

-658 PFSGPEDA
+658 PFSGPEDV

-686 QAKILELRFGLKDD
+686 PAKILELRFGLKDD

-741 FITFVKEDLKE
+741 FITFIKEDLKE
-752 EESTQEV
+752 EESTKEG

>member
-1 MVWIEPSVINM
+1 MQISY
-12 KILFKNKP
+12 KTKT
-20 LSPLLKVA
+20 LSPLLKAA

-37 RLQIERGALLNAV
+37 KLQIERGAQLNAV

-63 FKQPDIFQ
+63 FKRSDIFQ
-71 YLIEAGASLGLTDSK
+71 YLIEAGASLGLIDSK

-91 DYAEESGVEK
+91 DYAEESCVEK
-101 IKKII
+101 IKEII
-106 SEIQNKTIDAINEP
+106 SAIPNKTIDATNEL
-120 SIPSEAISEKII
+120 SLLGEAISEKII

-139 IDKEKVGFNMTNIE
+139 IDKEKVGFNKTNIE
-153 PVNEPEN
+153 PIDINEIEK

-169 CQLVDFNFELDED
+169 FHLVDFNFELDED
-182 LSSDSGWASDTSDF
+182 LSPDSGWASDTSDF
-196 WRIDEEIEIPKNDLA
+196 WRSDEEIEIPENDLA
-211 CLAEAEKIY
+211 CLVEAENIY
-220 TKIVSHKI
+220 NKIVSHQI

-240 IDLPVNQEKTINIE
+240 IDLPVNQERTINIKDE
-254 DRFSNLY
+254 FSHLY
-261 YLLIQSSTQGMVSYN
+261 YLLIQSATKGMVSYN
-276 QILQAIKVDIGEA
+276 QVLQAIKIDIGET

-296 VILNLFGD
+296 VILNMFGD
-304 FGVLIEDFKP
+304 LGILIEDFKP
-314 FETYYEDDGINALDS
+314 FEANYEDDGINPSDS
-329 FIADS
+329 LIEDS
-334 LINLNHEL
+334 LINLNYEL
-342 EGDLFSLNIY
+342 EGNLFSLNIY

-358 FELIDRG
+358 FELIDRD
-365 EEERIGQQINIA
+365 EEERIGLQMNIA
-377 LLVLAKNIANF
+377 LLVLAKNIANL
-388 PAHYWSTVVDI
+388 PAHYWSIVVDI
-399 FENSFN
+399 FENFSKK
-405 EDNQLIL
+405 EENQLIV

-417 SEEADINEEINNNET
+417 DEETCVSDEIKNNET
-432 SDINDRNSLETKENN
+432 SEIDNGNSLETKENN
-447 RILNFWDIL
+447 ETLNFWDIV
-456 IQLRKNHKS
+456 IQLRENHKF

-475 KIKDLEKLLKIV
+475 KLKNLEKLLRTV
-487 EEDFIDIDAK
+487 EEDFININAK
-497 EIIHPITKYKKAREK
+497 EIIHPITKYKKSREK

-518 RLVNYFAKKY
+518 RLVNYYAKKY
-528 ALSGVPLEDL
+528 SLSGLPLEDL

-544 GLLAA
+544 GLLSA

-599 ARKSLEK
+599 ARKVLEE

-617 HEAGCSELN
+617 HKAGCSELN
-626 VRKAIS
+626 VRKAMS
-632 ANHSVVF
+632 ANCSVVF
-639 FDDISYEENEYLK
+639 FDDISYE

-666 ILAADLRRAIYKQ
+666 ILAADLKGAIYKQ

-686 QAKILELRFGLKDD
+686 QAKIIELRFGLRDD

-752 EESTQEV
+752 EESTKEV

>member
-1 MVWIEPSVINM
+1 M
-12 KILFKNKP
+12 KISYKTKP
-20 LSPLLKVA
+20 LSPLLKA
-28 IKAGALDAV
+28 TIKAGALDAV
-37 RLQIERGALLNAV
+37 KLQIERGAQLNAV
-50 DSAGLSPLMLAAI
+50 DSAGLSAVMLAVI

-71 YLIEAGASLGLTDSK
+71 YLIEAGASLELIDSK

-91 DYAEESGVEK
+91 DYAEASGVEK
-101 IKKII
+101 IKESIRDV
-106 SEIQNKTIDAINEP
+106 QNKTINTTSDPNLLR
-120 SIPSEAISEKII
+120 EAISDQII
-132 DQSTESE
+132 NQSTESKIEQE
-139 IDKEKVGFNMTNIE
+139 IVSFKTTIIEFEDSKEIE
-153 PVNEPEN
+153 K
-160 EQNLIQDVD
+160 EQNLIQEVD
-169 CQLVDFNFELDED
+169 SHLVDFNFELDED
-182 LSSDSGWASDTSDF
+182 LSFDAGWALDTSDH
-196 WRIDEEIEIPKNDLA
+196 WCGDEEIEIPENDLA
-211 CLAEAEKIY
+211 CLVEAETIY
-220 TKIVSHKI
+220 NKIVNHQI

-240 IDLPVNQEKTINIE
+240 IDLPVSQQRVINIKDE
-254 DRFSNLY
+254 FSHLY
-261 YLLIQSSTQGMVSYN
+261 YLLIQSTIKGMVSYS
-276 QILQAIKVDIGEA
+276 QVLQAIKIDIGET
-289 YIDTVLP
+289 YIDTALP

-304 FGVLIEDFKP
+304 LGVLIEDFKP
-314 FETYYEDDGINALDS
+314 FEVNYEDDGINPSESL
-329 FIADS
+329 IEDS
-334 LINLNHEL
+334 LINLNYEL

-358 FELIDRG
+358 FELIDRD
-365 EEERIGQQINIA
+365 EEERIGLQMNIA
-377 LLVLAKNIANF
+377 LLVLAKNIANL
-388 PAHYWSTVVDI
+388 PTHYWSKVVDI
-399 FENSFN
+399 FENSSN
-405 EDNQLIL
+405 KEENKLL
-412 EESEV
+412 VEESEV
-417 SEEADINEEINNNET
+417 DEEISVSDEIKNNEI
-432 SDINDRNSLETKENN
+432 SEIANGNSLETKENN
-447 RILNFWDIL
+447 ETLNFGDIV

-475 KIKDLEKLLKIV
+475 KIKDLDKLLKIV

-544 GLLAA
+544 GLLTA

-588 HMYELVSSVEI
+588 HMYELVSSIEI
-599 ARKSLEK
+599 ARQSLED

-617 HEAGCSELN
+617 HKAECSELN

-632 ANHSVVF
+632 ADHAVVF
-639 FDDISYEENEYLK
+639 FDDILGEENEYLK

-658 PFSGPEDA
+658 PFSGPEDV

-686 QAKILELRFGLKDD
+686 PAKILELRFGLKDD

-741 FITFVKEDLKE
+741 FITFIKEDLKE
-752 EESTQEV
+752 EESTKEG

>member
-1 MVWIEPSVINM
+1 M
-12 KILFKNKP
+12 KILYKTKP

-37 RLQIERGALLNAV
+37 RLQIERGALINAV
-50 DSAGLSPLMLAAI
+50 DSSDLSPLMLAAI
-63 FKQPDIFQ
+63 FKQPQIFQ
-71 YLIEAGASLGLTDSK
+71 YLIEAGASLALTDSK

-91 DYAEESGVEK
+91 DYAEASGVEE
-101 IKKII
+101 IKRII
-106 SEIQNKTIDAINEP
+106 FEIRNQATLPTSAPTCEQTIDKP
-120 SIPSEAISEKII
+120 V
-132 DQSTESE
+132 ESE
-139 IDKEKVGFNMTNIE
+139 IDKENFSFNKTNIE
-153 PVNEPEN
+153 PKDSNEIEK
-160 EQNLIQDVD
+160 EQNLVLIIDSHSI
-169 CQLVDFNFELDED
+169 DFTNELDEE
-182 LSSDSGWASDTSDF
+182 LSFEADMSKL
-196 WRIDEEIEIPKNDLA
+196 WRADEEIEVPKNDID
-211 CLAEAEKIY
+211 CLLEAEKIY

-228 LDIDTIDWSDIE
+228 IDVDTIDWSDIE
-240 IDLPVNQEKTINIE
+240 IDLPIIQEKIVNIK
-254 DRFSNLY
+254 DKFCHLY
-261 YLLIQSSTQGMVSYN
+261 YLLIQSSAQGKVLYN
-276 QILQAIKVDIGEA
+276 QILQSINVDIGET

-296 VILNLFGD
+296 LILNLFGD
-304 FGVLIEDFKP
+304 LGVFIEDFKP
-314 FETYYEDDGINALDS
+314 FENYYEDEGVNASDS
-329 FIADS
+329 LIADS

-352 FSQIQK
+352 FSQIQE
-358 FELIDRG
+358 FELIDRD
-365 EEERIGQQINIA
+365 EEERIGLQMNVA
-377 LLVLAKNIANF
+377 LLVLARKIANL

-399 FENSFN
+399 FENSSN
-405 EDNQLIL
+405 TEENQLII

-417 SEEADINEEINNNET
+417 DEEIGASREIKNNKTSEIDNE
-432 SDINDRNSLETKENN
+432 NRLETKENN
-447 RILNFWDIL
+447 ETLNFWDIV
-456 IQLRKNHKS
+456 IQLRKNHS
-465 YESNQYIPRP
+465 FYESNQYIPRP
-475 KIKDLEKLLKIV
+475 KLKNLEKLLRIV
-487 EEDFIDIDAK
+487 EKDFICIDGK
-497 EIIHPITKYKKAREK
+497 EIIHPIIKYKKVREK

-518 RLVNYFAKKY
+518 KLVNYFAKKY

-599 ARKSLEK
+599 ARKALE
-606 EGLPVTISSLA
+606 EESLPVTISSLA
-617 HEAGCSELN
+617 HKVGCSELN

-632 ANHSVVF
+632 ANCSVVF
-639 FDDISYEENEYLK
+639 FDDILDEENEYLK

-658 PFSGPEDA
+658 PFSGPEDV

-679 LAELDER
+679 LADLDER
-686 QAKILELRFGLKDD
+686 QAEILELRFGLKDD

-752 EESTQEV
+752 EESTKEI

>member
-1 MVWIEPSVINM
+1 M
-12 KILFKNKP
+12 KISFKNKT

-28 IKAGALDAV
+28 IKAGVVDAV
-37 RLQIERGALLNAV
+37 KLQIERGALLNAV

-71 YLIEAGASLGLTDSK
+71 YLIEAGASLELTDSK

-101 IKKII
+101 IKEII
-106 SEIQNKTIDAINEP
+106 SEIQNKTIDATNEP
-120 SIPSEAISEKII
+120 SHLSEVISQQII

-139 IDKEKVGFNMTNIE
+139 LDKEKVGFNKTNSEPIDINEIE
-153 PVNEPEN
+153 KK
-160 EQNLIQDVD
+160 LIQDVD
-169 CQLVDFNFELDED
+169 CHLVDFDLDED

-196 WRIDEEIEIPKNDLA
+196 WLSDEESEIPENDLA

-296 VILNLFGD
+296 VILNFFGD

-314 FETYYEDDGINALDS
+314 FETYYEDDGINASDS

-412 EESEV
+412 EENEV
-417 SEEADINEEINNNET
+417 NEETDINEEINNNEK
-432 SDINDRNSLETKENN
+432 SDINDGNSLEAKENN
-447 RILNFWDIL
+447 RILNFWDIV

-465 YESNQYIPRP
+465 YESNQHIPRP

-497 EIIHPITKYKKAREK
+497 EIIHPITRYKKAREK

-599 ARKSLEK
+599 ARKSLEE

-617 HEAGCSELN
+617 HKAGCSELN

-639 FDDISYEENEYLK
+639 FDDISYEGNEYLK

-658 PFSGPEDA
+658 PFPGPEDA

-686 QAKILELRFGLKDD
+686 PAKILELRFGLKDD

>member
-1 MVWIEPSVINM
+1 M
-12 KILFKNKP
+12 KISYKTKP
-20 LSPLLKVA
+20 LSPLLKA
-28 IKAGALDAV
+28 TIKAGALDAV
-37 RLQIERGALLNAV
+37 KLQIERGAQLNAV
-50 DSAGLSPLMLAAI
+50 DSAGLSAVMLAVI

-71 YLIEAGASLGLTDSK
+71 YLIEAGASLELIDSK

-91 DYAEESGVEK
+91 DYAEASGVEK
-101 IKKII
+101 IKESIRDV
-106 SEIQNKTIDAINEP
+106 QNKTINTTSDPNLLR
-120 SIPSEAISEKII
+120 EAISDQII
-132 DQSTESE
+132 NQSTESKIE
-139 IDKEKVGFNMTNIE
+139 QEKVSFKTTSIE
-153 PVNEPEN
+153 FEDSKEIEK
-160 EQNLIQDVD
+160 EQNLIQEVD
-169 CQLVDFNFELDED
+169 SHLVDFNFELDED
-182 LSSDSGWASDTSDF
+182 LSFDAGWALDTSDH
-196 WRIDEEIEIPKNDLA
+196 WCSDEEIEVPENDLA
-211 CLAEAEKIY
+211 CLVEAETIY
-220 TKIVSHKI
+220 NKIVNHQI

-240 IDLPVNQEKTINIE
+240 IDLPVSQQRIINIKDE
-254 DRFSNLY
+254 FSHLY
-261 YLLIQSSTQGMVSYN
+261 YLLIQSTIKGMVSYS
-276 QILQAIKVDIGEA
+276 QVLQAIKIDIGET

-304 FGVLIEDFKP
+304 LGVLIEDFKP
-314 FETYYEDDGINALDS
+314 FEANYEDDGINPSESL
-329 FIADS
+329 IEDS
-334 LINLNHEL
+334 LINLNYEL

-358 FELIDRG
+358 FELIDRD
-365 EEERIGQQINIA
+365 EEERIGLQMNIA
-377 LLVLAKNIANF
+377 LLVLAKNIANL
-388 PAHYWSTVVDI
+388 PTHYWSKVVDI
-399 FENSFN
+399 FENSSN
-405 EDNQLIL
+405 KEENKLL
-412 EESEV
+412 VEESEV
-417 SEEADINEEINNNET
+417 DEEISVSDEIKNNEI
-432 SDINDRNSLETKENN
+432 SEIANGNSLETKENN
-447 RILNFWDIL
+447 ETLNFGDIV

-475 KIKDLEKLLKIV
+475 KIKDLDKLLKIV

-544 GLLAA
+544 GLLTA

-588 HMYELVSSVEI
+588 HMYELVGSIEI
-599 ARKSLEK
+599 ARKSLED

-617 HEAGCSELN
+617 HKAECSELN

-632 ANHSVVF
+632 ADHAVVF
-639 FDDISYEENEYLK
+639 FDDILGEENEYLK

-658 PFSGPEDA
+658 PFSGPEDV

-686 QAKILELRFGLKDD
+686 PAKILELRFGLKDD

-741 FITFVKEDLKE
+741 FITFIKEDLKE
-752 EESTQEV
+752 EESTKEG

>member
-1 MVWIEPSVINM
+1 M
-12 KILFKNKP
+12 KISYKTKP
-20 LSPLLKVA
+20 LSPLLKA
-28 IKAGALDAV
+28 TIKAGALDAV
-37 RLQIERGALLNAV
+37 KLQIERGAQLNAV
-50 DSAGLSPLMLAAI
+50 DSAGLSAVMLAVI

-71 YLIEAGASLGLTDSK
+71 YLIEAGASLELIDSK

-91 DYAEESGVEK
+91 DYAEASGVEK
-101 IKKII
+101 IKESIRDV
-106 SEIQNKTIDAINEP
+106 QNKTINTTSDPNLLR
-120 SIPSEAISEKII
+120 EAISDQII
-132 DQSTESE
+132 NQSTESKIEQE
-139 IDKEKVGFNMTNIE
+139 IVSFKTTIIEFEDSKEIE
-153 PVNEPEN
+153 K
-160 EQNLIQDVD
+160 EQNLIQEVD
-169 CQLVDFNFELDED
+169 SHLVDFNFELDED
-182 LSSDSGWASDTSDF
+182 LSFDAGWALDTSDH
-196 WRIDEEIEIPKNDLA
+196 WCSDEEIEVPENDLA
-211 CLAEAEKIY
+211 CLVEAETIY
-220 TKIVSHKI
+220 NKIVNHQI

-240 IDLPVNQEKTINIE
+240 IDLPVSQQRVINIKDE
-254 DRFSNLY
+254 FSHLY
-261 YLLIQSSTQGMVSYN
+261 YLLIQSTIKGMVSYS
-276 QILQAIKVDIGEA
+276 QVLQAIKIDIGET
-289 YIDTVLP
+289 YIDTALP

-304 FGVLIEDFKP
+304 LGVLIEDFKP
-314 FETYYEDDGINALDS
+314 FEVNYEDDGINPSESL
-329 FIADS
+329 IEDS
-334 LINLNHEL
+334 LINLNYEL

-358 FELIDRG
+358 FELIDRD
-365 EEERIGQQINIA
+365 EEERIGLQMNIA
-377 LLVLAKNIANF
+377 LLVLAKNIANL
-388 PAHYWSTVVDI
+388 PTHYWSKVVDI
-399 FENSFN
+399 FENSSN
-405 EDNQLIL
+405 KEENKLL
-412 EESEV
+412 VEESEV
-417 SEEADINEEINNNET
+417 DEEISVSDEIKNNEI
-432 SDINDRNSLETKENN
+432 SEIANGNSLETKENN
-447 RILNFWDIL
+447 ETLNFWDIV

-475 KIKDLEKLLKIV
+475 KIKDLDKLLKIV

-544 GLLAA
+544 GLLTA

-588 HMYELVSSVEI
+588 HMYELVSSIEI
-599 ARKSLEK
+599 ARQSLED

-617 HEAGCSELN
+617 HKAECSELN

-632 ANHSVVF
+632 ADHAVVF
-639 FDDISYEENEYLK
+639 FDDILGEENEYLK

-658 PFSGPEDA
+658 PFSGPEDV

-686 QAKILELRFGLKDD
+686 PAKILELRFGLKDD

-741 FITFVKEDLKE
+741 FITFIKEDLKE
-752 EESTQEV
+752 EESTKEE

>member
-1 MVWIEPSVINM
+1 MQISY
-12 KILFKNKP
+12 KTKT
-20 LSPLLKVA
+20 LSPLLKAA
-28 IKAGALDAV
+28 IKAGALDV
-37 RLQIERGALLNAV
+37 VKLKIERGAQLNAV
-50 DSAGLSPLMLAAI
+50 DSSGLSPLMLAAI
-63 FKQPDIFQ
+63 FKQLDIFQ
-71 YLIEAGASLGLTDSK
+71 YLIEAGASLELTDSK

-91 DYAEESGVEK
+91 DYAEESCVEE
-101 IKKII
+101 IKEII
-106 SEIQNKTIDAINEP
+106 AAITNKMTDGTNE
-120 SIPSEAISEKII
+120 SSLLGEAISEKII
-132 DQSTESE
+132 DQITESE
-139 IDKEKVGFNMTNIE
+139 IDKEKLDFSKTNIE
-153 PVNEPEN
+153 PININEIEK
-160 EQNLIQDVD
+160 EQNLIRDVD
-169 CQLVDFNFELDED
+169 FHLIDFNFELDED
-182 LSSDSGWASDTSDF
+182 LSSDSDWVSDTFDF
-196 WRIDEEIEIPKNDLA
+196 WLSEEETEIPENDLV

-220 TKIVSHKI
+220 TKIVTHQY

-240 IDLPVNQEKTINIE
+240 IDLPIKQEKTINIE
-254 DRFSNLY
+254 EKFSNLY

-276 QILQAIKVDIGEA
+276 QILQAIKSDIGEA

-304 FGVLIEDFKP
+304 LGVLIEDFKL
-314 FETYYEDDGINALDS
+314 FENYYEDKSVNVSDS
-329 FIADS
+329 LIADI

-358 FELIDRG
+358 FELIDRD
-365 EEERIGQQINIA
+365 EEERIGLQMNIA
-377 LLVLAKNIANF
+377 LLLLARKIANL
-388 PAHYWSTVVDI
+388 PAHYWSTIVNI
-399 FENSFN
+399 FENSPN
-405 EDNQLIL
+405 IEENQIII
-412 EESEV
+412 EGSV
-417 SEEADINEEINNNET
+417 VDEEAGVSGEIKNIGT
-432 SDINDRNSLETKENN
+432 SEIDKENSLETKENN
-447 RILNFWDIL
+447 ENLCFWDIV
-456 IQLRKNHKS
+456 IQLRTNHKF

-475 KIKDLEKLLKIV
+475 KLKNLEKLLRIV
-487 EEDFIDIDAK
+487 EKDFIGIDSK
-497 EIIHPITKYKKAREK
+497 EIINSIIKYKKVREK

-518 RLVNYFAKKY
+518 KLVNYFSKKY

-588 HMYELVSSVEI
+588 HMYELVSSVEN
-599 ARKSLEK
+599 ARKALEEESLS
-606 EGLPVTISSLA
+606 VTISSLA
-617 HEAGCSELN
+617 YKAECSELN

-632 ANHSVVF
+632 ANCSVVF
-639 FDDISYEENEYLK
+639 FDDISDEENEYLK

-658 PFSGPEDA
+658 PFSGPEDV

-679 LAELDER
+679 LADLDVR
-686 QAKILELRFGLKDD
+686 QAEILELRFGLKDD

-752 EESTQEV
+752 EESTKEV

>member
-1 MVWIEPSVINM
+1 M
-12 KILFKNKP
+12 KISYKTKP
-20 LSPLLKVA
+20 LSPLLKA
-28 IKAGALDAV
+28 TIKAGALDAV
-37 RLQIERGALLNAV
+37 KLQIERGAQLNAV
-50 DSAGLSPLMLAAI
+50 DSAGLSALMLAAI

-71 YLIEAGASLGLTDSK
+71 YLIEAGASLELIDSK

-91 DYAEESGVEK
+91 DYAEASGVEK
-101 IKKII
+101 IKEII
-106 SEIQNKTIDAINEP
+106 REVQNKTINTTSDPNLLR
-120 SIPSEAISEKII
+120 EAISDQII
-132 DQSTESE
+132 NQSTESKIEQE
-139 IDKEKVGFNMTNIE
+139 IVSFKTTIIEFEDSKEIE
-153 PVNEPEN
+153 K
-160 EQNLIQDVD
+160 EQNLIQEVD
-169 CQLVDFNFELDED
+169 SHLVDFNFELDED
-182 LSSDSGWASDTSDF
+182 LSFDAGWALDTSDH
-196 WRIDEEIEIPKNDLA
+196 WCSDEEIEVPENDLA
-211 CLAEAEKIY
+211 CLVEAETIY
-220 TKIVSHKI
+220 NKIVNHQI

-240 IDLPVNQEKTINIE
+240 IDLPVSQQRIINIKDE
-254 DRFSNLY
+254 FSHLY
-261 YLLIQSSTQGMVSYN
+261 YLLIQSTIKGMVSYS
-276 QILQAIKVDIGEA
+276 QVLQAIKIDIGET

-304 FGVLIEDFKP
+304 LGVLIEDFKP
-314 FETYYEDDGINALDS
+314 FEANYEDDGINPSESL
-329 FIADS
+329 IEDS
-334 LINLNHEL
+334 LINLNYEL

-358 FELIDRG
+358 FELIDRD
-365 EEERIGQQINIA
+365 EEERIGLQMNIA
-377 LLVLAKNIANF
+377 LLVLAKNIANL
-388 PAHYWSTVVDI
+388 PTHYWSIVVDI
-399 FENSFN
+399 FENYSTKG
-405 EDNQLIL
+405 ENQLFV

-417 SEEADINEEINNNET
+417 DEETSVSDEIKNNEI
-432 SDINDRNSLETKENN
+432 SEIDNGNSLETKENN
-447 RILNFWDIL
+447 ETLNFGDIV
-456 IQLRKNHKS
+456 IQLRKNNKF

-475 KIKDLEKLLKIV
+475 KIKDLDKLLKIV
-487 EEDFIDIDAK
+487 EKDFIDIDAK

-544 GLLAA
+544 GLLTA

-588 HMYELVSSVEI
+588 HMYELVSSIEI
-599 ARKSLEK
+599 ARKSLED

-617 HEAGCSELN
+617 HKAGCSELN

-632 ANHSVVF
+632 ANNSVVF
-639 FDDISYEENEYLK
+639 FDDVSYE

-658 PFSGPEDA
+658 PFSGPEEA

-686 QAKILELRFGLKDD
+686 PAKILELRFGLKDD

-707 VGSQFNVTRERIRQ
+707 IGSQFNVTRERIRQ

-734 RSEYLEP
+734 RSECLEP
-741 FITFVKEDLKE
+741 FITFIKEDLKE
-752 EESTQEV
+752 EESTKEE

>member
-12 KILFKNKP
+12 KISSKTKP
-20 LSPLLKVA
+20 LSPLLKAA

-37 RLQIERGALLNAV
+37 KLQIERGAQLNAV
-50 DSAGLSPLMLAAI
+50 DSVGLSPVMLAAI

-71 YLIEAGASLGLTDSK
+71 YLIEVGASLVLTDSR

-101 IKKII
+101 IKEVIL
-106 SEIQNKTIDAINEP
+106 EIQNKTIDATNEP
-120 SIPSEAISEKII
+120 SLLCEAISEQII
-132 DQSTESE
+132 DQSAEFE
-139 IDKEKVGFNMTNIE
+139 IDKEKVGFNKTNIE
-153 PVNEPEN
+153 PIDINEKEKK
-160 EQNLIQDVD
+160 LIQDVD
-169 CQLVDFNFELDED
+169 CHLVDFNFELDED
-182 LSSDSGWASDTSDF
+182 LSSDSGWASDTSDC
-196 WRIDEEIEIPKNDLA
+196 WRSDEEIKIPENNFA

-220 TKIVSHKI
+220 TKIVNHQI

-240 IDLPVNQEKTINIE
+240 IDLPVNQGKTINIE
-254 DRFSNLY
+254 ERFSNLY
-261 YLLIQSSTQGMVSYN
+261 YLLIRSSTHGMVSYN
-276 QILQAIKVDIGEA
+276 QILQAINVDIGEA

-296 VILNLFGD
+296 LILNLFGD
-304 FGVLIEDFKP
+304 LGVFIENFKP
-314 FETYYEDDGINALDS
+314 FENYYEDDGINASDS
-329 FIADS
+329 LIADS

-358 FELIDRG
+358 FELIDRD
-365 EEERIGQQINIA
+365 EEERIGLQMNIA
-377 LLVLAKNIANF
+377 LLVLARNIANF
-388 PAHYWSTVVDI
+388 PAHYWSIIVDV
-399 FENSFN
+399 FENSSN
-405 EDNQLIL
+405 KEDNQLII

-417 SEEADINEEINNNET
+417 DEEANINEEIPNNET
-432 SDINDRNSLETKENN
+432 SNINEGNSLETKENN
-447 RILNFWDIL
+447 EILNFWDIV
-456 IQLRKNHKS
+456 IQLRKNHKY
-465 YESNQYIPRP
+465 YESNRYFPRP
-475 KIKDLEKLLKIV
+475 RIKDLDKLLKIV
-487 EEDFIDIDAK
+487 EEDFVDIDAK

-528 ALSGVPLEDL
+528 SLSGVPLEDL

-599 ARKSLEK
+599 ARKSLEE

-617 HEAGCSELN
+617 HKAVCSELN

-632 ANHSVVF
+632 ANCSVVF
-639 FDDISYEENEYLK
+639 FDDISDEENEYLK

-658 PFSGPEDA
+658 PFSGPEDV

-679 LAELDER
+679 LADLDER

-734 RSEYLEP
+734 RYEYLEP
-741 FITFVKEDLKE
+741 FITFVKEDLTE
-752 EESTQEV
+752 EESTK
-759 SNA
+759 

>member
-1 MVWIEPSVINM
+1 M
-12 KILFKNKP
+12 KISYKTKP
-20 LSPLLKVA
+20 LSPLLKA
-28 IKAGALDAV
+28 TIKVGALDAV
-37 RLQIERGALLNAV
+37 KLQIERGAQLNAV
-50 DSAGLSPLMLAAI
+50 DSAGLSALMLAAI

-71 YLIEAGASLGLTDSK
+71 YLIEVGASLELIDSK

-91 DYAEESGVEK
+91 DYAEASGVEK
-101 IKKII
+101 IKEII
-106 SEIQNKTIDAINEP
+106 REVQNKTINTTSDPNLLR
-120 SIPSEAISEKII
+120 EAISDQII
-132 DQSTESE
+132 NQSTESKIE
-139 IDKEKVGFNMTNIE
+139 QEKVSFKTTSIE
-153 PVNEPEN
+153 FEDSKEIEK
-160 EQNLIQDVD
+160 EQNLIQEVD
-169 CQLVDFNFELDED
+169 SHLVDFNFELDED
-182 LSSDSGWASDTSDF
+182 LSFDAGWALDTSDH
-196 WRIDEEIEIPKNDLA
+196 WCGDEEIEIPENDLA
-211 CLAEAEKIY
+211 CLVEAETIY
-220 TKIVSHKI
+220 NKIVNHQI

-240 IDLPVNQEKTINIE
+240 IDLPVSQQRVINIKDE
-254 DRFSNLY
+254 FSHLY
-261 YLLIQSSTQGMVSYN
+261 YLLIQSTIKGMVSYS
-276 QILQAIKVDIGEA
+276 QVLQAIKIDIGET

-304 FGVLIEDFKP
+304 LGVLIEDFKP
-314 FETYYEDDGINALDS
+314 FEANYEDDGINPSESL
-329 FIADS
+329 IEDS
-334 LINLNHEL
+334 LINLNYEL

-358 FELIDRG
+358 FELIDRD
-365 EEERIGQQINIA
+365 EEERIGLQMNIA
-377 LLVLAKNIANF
+377 LLVLAKNIANL
-388 PAHYWSTVVDI
+388 PTHYWSKVVDI
-399 FENSFN
+399 FENSSN
-405 EDNQLIL
+405 KEENKLL
-412 EESEV
+412 VEESEV
-417 SEEADINEEINNNET
+417 DEEISVSDEIKNNEI
-432 SDINDRNSLETKENN
+432 SEIANGNSLETKENN
-447 RILNFWDIL
+447 ETLNFGDIV

-475 KIKDLEKLLKIV
+475 KIKDLDKLLKIV

-544 GLLAA
+544 GLLTA

-588 HMYELVSSVEI
+588 HMYELVSSIEI
-599 ARKSLEK
+599 ARQSLED

-617 HEAGCSELN
+617 HKAECSELN

-632 ANHSVVF
+632 ANNSVVF
-639 FDDISYEENEYLK
+639 FDDVSYE

-658 PFSGPEDA
+658 PFSGPEEA

-686 QAKILELRFGLKDD
+686 PAKILELRFGLKDD

-707 VGSQFNVTRERIRQ
+707 IGSQFNVTRERIRQ

-741 FITFVKEDLKE
+741 FITFIKEDLKE
-752 EESTQEV
+752 EESTKEG

>member
-1 MVWIEPSVINM
+1 M
-12 KILFKNKP
+12 KISYKTKP
-20 LSPLLKVA
+20 LSPLLKA
-28 IKAGALDAV
+28 TIKAGALDAV
-37 RLQIERGALLNAV
+37 KLQIERGAQLNAV
-50 DSAGLSPLMLAAI
+50 DSAGLSALMLAAI
-63 FKQPDIFQ
+63 LKQPDIFQ
-71 YLIEAGASLGLTDSK
+71 YLIETGASLELIDSK

-91 DYAEESGVEK
+91 DYAEASGVEK
-101 IKKII
+101 IKEII
-106 SEIQNKTIDAINEP
+106 REVQNKTTNATSEQNL
-120 SIPSEAISEKII
+120 SGEAISDQII
-132 DQSTESE
+132 NQSTESKIGQE
-139 IDKEKVGFNMTNIE
+139 IVSFKTTIIEFEDSKEIE
-153 PVNEPEN
+153 K

-169 CQLVDFNFELDED
+169 SHLVDFNFELDED
-182 LSSDSGWASDTSDF
+182 LSSDPDWASDTSDH
-196 WRIDEEIEIPKNDLA
+196 WCGDEEIEVPENDLA
-211 CLAEAEKIY
+211 CLVEAETIY
-220 TKIVSHKI
+220 NKIVNHQI

-240 IDLPVNQEKTINIE
+240 IDLPVSQQRIINIKDE
-254 DRFSNLY
+254 FSHLY
-261 YLLIQSSTQGMVSYN
+261 YLLIQSTIKGMVSYS
-276 QILQAIKVDIGEA
+276 QVLQAIKNDIGETD
-289 YIDTVLP
+289 IDTVLP

-304 FGVLIEDFKP
+304 LGVLIEDFKP
-314 FETYYEDDGINALDS
+314 FEANYEDDDINPSDS
-329 FIADS
+329 LIEDS
-334 LINLNHEL
+334 LINLNYEL

-358 FELIDRG
+358 FELIERD
-365 EEERIGQQINIA
+365 EEERIGLQMNIT
-377 LLVLAKNIANF
+377 LLALAKNIANL
-388 PAHYWSTVVDI
+388 PAHYWSKVVDI
-399 FENSFN
+399 FENSSNKEENKLFV
-405 EDNQLIL
+405 

-417 SEEADINEEINNNET
+417 DEEISVSDDIENNEI
-432 SDINDRNSLETKENN
+432 SEIDNGNSLETKENN
-447 RILNFWDIL
+447 ETLNFGDIV

-475 KIKDLEKLLKIV
+475 KIKDLDKLLKIV

-544 GLLAA
+544 GLLTA

-588 HMYELVSSVEI
+588 HMYELVSSIEI
-599 ARKSLEK
+599 ARQSLED

-617 HEAGCSELN
+617 HKAECSELN

-632 ANHSVVF
+632 ADHAVVF
-639 FDDISYEENEYLK
+639 FDDILDEENEYLK

-658 PFSGPEDA
+658 PFSGPEDV

-686 QAKILELRFGLKDD
+686 PAKILELRFGLKDD

-741 FITFVKEDLKE
+741 FITFIKEDLKE
-752 EESTQEV
+752 EESTKEG

>member
-1 MVWIEPSVINM
+1 M
-12 KILFKNKP
+12 KISYKTKP
-20 LSPLLKVA
+20 LSPLLKA
-28 IKAGALDAV
+28 TIKVGALDAV
-37 RLQIERGALLNAV
+37 KLQIERGAQLNAV
-50 DSAGLSPLMLAAI
+50 DSAGLSAVMLAVI

-71 YLIEAGASLGLTDSK
+71 YLIEVGASLELIDSK

-91 DYAEESGVEK
+91 DYAEASGVEK
-101 IKKII
+101 IKESIRDV
-106 SEIQNKTIDAINEP
+106 QNKTINTTSDPNLLR
-120 SIPSEAISEKII
+120 EAISDQII
-132 DQSTESE
+132 NQSTESKIE
-139 IDKEKVGFNMTNIE
+139 QEKVSFKTTSIE
-153 PVNEPEN
+153 FEDSKEIEK
-160 EQNLIQDVD
+160 EQNLIQEVD
-169 CQLVDFNFELDED
+169 SHLVDFNFELDED
-182 LSSDSGWASDTSDF
+182 LSFDAGWALDTSDH
-196 WRIDEEIEIPKNDLA
+196 WCSDEEIEVPENDLA
-211 CLAEAEKIY
+211 CLVEAETIY
-220 TKIVSHKI
+220 NKIVNHQI

-240 IDLPVNQEKTINIE
+240 IDLPVSQQRVINIKDE
-254 DRFSNLY
+254 FSHLY
-261 YLLIQSSTQGMVSYN
+261 YLLIQSTIKGMVSYS
-276 QILQAIKVDIGEA
+276 QVLQAIKIDIGET
-289 YIDTVLP
+289 YIDTALP

-304 FGVLIEDFKP
+304 LGVLIEDFKP
-314 FETYYEDDGINALDS
+314 FEVNYEDDGINPSESL
-329 FIADS
+329 IEDS
-334 LINLNHEL
+334 LINLNYEL

-358 FELIDRG
+358 FELIDRD
-365 EEERIGQQINIA
+365 EEERIGLQMNIA
-377 LLVLAKNIANF
+377 LLVLAKNIANL
-388 PAHYWSTVVDI
+388 PTHYWSKVVDI
-399 FENSFN
+399 FENSSN
-405 EDNQLIL
+405 KEENKLL
-412 EESEV
+412 VEESEV
-417 SEEADINEEINNNET
+417 DEEISVSDEIKNNEI
-432 SDINDRNSLETKENN
+432 SEIANGNSLETKENN
-447 RILNFWDIL
+447 ETLNFGDIV

-475 KIKDLEKLLKIV
+475 KIKDLDKLLKIV

-544 GLLAA
+544 GLLTA

-588 HMYELVSSVEI
+588 HMYELVSSIEI
-599 ARKSLEK
+599 ARQSLED

-617 HEAGCSELN
+617 HKAECSELN

-632 ANHSVVF
+632 ADHAVVF
-639 FDDISYEENEYLK
+639 FDDILGEENEYLK

-658 PFSGPEDA
+658 PFSGPEDV

-686 QAKILELRFGLKDD
+686 PAKILELRFGLKDD

-741 FITFVKEDLKE
+741 FITFIKEDLKE
-752 EESTQEV
+752 EESTKEG

>member
-1 MVWIEPSVINM
+1 M
-12 KILFKNKP
+12 KISYKTKP
-20 LSPLLKVA
+20 LSPLLKA
-28 IKAGALDAV
+28 TIKAGALDAV
-37 RLQIERGALLNAV
+37 KLQIERGAQLNAV
-50 DSAGLSPLMLAAI
+50 DSAGLSALMLAAI
-63 FKQPDIFQ
+63 LKQPDIFQ
-71 YLIEAGASLGLTDSK
+71 YLIEAGASLELIDSK

-91 DYAEESGVEK
+91 DYAEASGVEK
-101 IKKII
+101 IKEII
-106 SEIQNKTIDAINEP
+106 REVQNKTTNATSEQNL
-120 SIPSEAISEKII
+120 SGEAISDQII
-132 DQSTESE
+132 NQSTESKIGQE
-139 IDKEKVGFNMTNIE
+139 IVSFKTTIIEFEDSKEIE
-153 PVNEPEN
+153 K

-169 CQLVDFNFELDED
+169 SHLVDFNFELDED
-182 LSSDSGWASDTSDF
+182 LSSDPDWASDTSDH
-196 WRIDEEIEIPKNDLA
+196 WCGDEEIEVPENDLA
-211 CLAEAEKIY
+211 CLVEAETIY
-220 TKIVSHKI
+220 NKIVNHQI

-240 IDLPVNQEKTINIE
+240 IDLPVSQQRIINIKDE
-254 DRFSNLY
+254 FSHLY
-261 YLLIQSSTQGMVSYN
+261 YLLIQSTIKGMVSYS
-276 QILQAIKVDIGEA
+276 QVLQAIKNDIGETD
-289 YIDTVLP
+289 IDTVLP
-296 VILNLFGD
+296 LILNLFGD
-304 FGVLIEDFKP
+304 LGVLIEDFKP
-314 FETYYEDDGINALDS
+314 FEVNYEDDDINPSDS
-329 FIADS
+329 LIEDS
-334 LINLNHEL
+334 LINLNYEL

-358 FELIDRG
+358 FELIERD
-365 EEERIGQQINIA
+365 EEERIGLQMNIT
-377 LLVLAKNIANF
+377 LLSLAKNIANL
-388 PAHYWSTVVDI
+388 PAHYWSKVVDI
-399 FENSFN
+399 FENSSN
-405 EDNQLIL
+405 KEENKLL
-412 EESEV
+412 VEESEV
-417 SEEADINEEINNNET
+417 DEETSVSDEIKNNEI
-432 SDINDRNSLETKENN
+432 SEIDNGNSLETKENN
-447 RILNFWDIL
+447 ETLNFGDIV

-475 KIKDLEKLLKIV
+475 KIKDLDKLLKIV

-544 GLLAA
+544 GLLTA

-588 HMYELVSSVEI
+588 HMYELVSSIEI
-599 ARKSLEK
+599 ARQSLEY

-617 HEAGCSELN
+617 HKAECSELN

-632 ANHSVVF
+632 ADHAVVF
-639 FDDISYEENEYLK
+639 FDDILGEENEYLK

-658 PFSGPEDA
+658 PFSGPEDV

-686 QAKILELRFGLKDD
+686 PAKILELRFGLKDD

-741 FITFVKEDLKE
+741 FITFIKEDLKE
-752 EESTQEV
+752 EESTKEG

>member
-1 MVWIEPSVINM
+1 M
-12 KILFKNKP
+12 KISYKTKP
-20 LSPLLKVA
+20 LSPLLKAA

-37 RLQIERGALLNAV
+37 KLQVERGTQLNAV
-50 DSAGLSPLMLAAI
+50 DSAGLSALMLAAI
-63 FKQPDIFQ
+63 LKQPDIFQ
-71 YLIEAGASLGLTDSK
+71 YLIEAGASLELIDSK
-86 GMSAI
+86 GRSAI
-91 DYAEESGVEK
+91 DYAEASGVEK
-101 IKKII
+101 IKEII
-106 SEIQNKTIDAINEP
+106 REVQNKTTNATSEQNLLG
-120 SIPSEAISEKII
+120 EAISDQII
-132 DQSTESE
+132 NQSTEYKIGQE
-139 IDKEKVGFNMTNIE
+139 IVSFKTTIIEFEDSKEIE
-153 PVNEPEN
+153 K

-169 CQLVDFNFELDED
+169 SHLVDFNFELDED
-182 LSSDSGWASDTSDF
+182 LSSEPGWATDTSDY
-196 WRIDEEIEIPKNDLA
+196 WCGDEVIEVPENDLA
-211 CLAEAEKIY
+211 CLVEAETIY
-220 TKIVSHKI
+220 NKIVNHQI

-240 IDLPVNQEKTINIE
+240 IDLPVSQQRIINIKDE
-254 DRFSNLY
+254 FSHLY
-261 YLLIQSSTQGMVSYN
+261 YLLIQSTIKGMVSYS
-276 QILQAIKVDIGEA
+276 QVLQAIKSDIGET
-289 YIDTVLP
+289 YIDTALP

-304 FGVLIEDFKP
+304 LGVLIEDFKP
-314 FETYYEDDGINALDS
+314 FEANYEDDDINPSDS
-329 FIADS
+329 LIEDS
-334 LINLNHEL
+334 LINLNYEL

-358 FELIDRG
+358 FELIDRD
-365 EEERIGQQINIA
+365 EEERIGLQMNIA
-377 LLVLAKNIANF
+377 LLVIAKNIANL
-388 PAHYWSTVVDI
+388 PTHYWSIVIDI
-399 FENSFN
+399 FENSSTK
-405 EDNQLIL
+405 EENQLFV

-417 SEEADINEEINNNET
+417 EEETSVSDAIKNNET
-432 SDINDRNSLETKENN
+432 SEIDNGNILETKENN
-447 RILNFWDIL
+447 ETLNFRDIV
-456 IQLRKNHKS
+456 IQLRKNHKF

-475 KIKDLEKLLKIV
+475 KIKDLDQLLKILGK
-487 EEDFIDIDAK
+487 DFIDIDAK

-544 GLLAA
+544 GLLTA

-588 HMYELVSSVEI
+588 HMYELVSSIEI
-599 ARKSLEK
+599 ARKSLED

-617 HEAGCSELN
+617 HKAGCSELN
-626 VRKAIS
+626 VRKAIN
-632 ANHSVVF
+632 ANQAVVF
-639 FDDISYEENEYLK
+639 FDDILDEENEYLK

-658 PFSGPEDA
+658 PFLGPEEV

-686 QAKILELRFGLKDD
+686 PARILELRFGLKDD

-741 FITFVKEDLKE
+741 FITFIKEDLKE
-752 EESTQEV
+752 EESTKEG

>member
-1 MVWIEPSVINM
+1 M
-12 KILFKNKP
+12 KISYKTKP
-20 LSPLLKVA
+20 LSPLLKA
-28 IKAGALDAV
+28 TIKAGALDAV
-37 RLQIERGALLNAV
+37 KLQIERGAQLNAV
-50 DSAGLSPLMLAAI
+50 DSAGLSALMLAAI
-63 FKQPDIFQ
+63 LKQPDIFQ
-71 YLIEAGASLGLTDSK
+71 YLIETGASLELIDSK

-91 DYAEESGVEK
+91 DYAEASGVEK
-101 IKKII
+101 IKEII
-106 SEIQNKTIDAINEP
+106 REVQNKTTNATSEQNL
-120 SIPSEAISEKII
+120 SGEAISDQII
-132 DQSTESE
+132 NQSTESKIGQE
-139 IDKEKVGFNMTNIE
+139 IVSFKTTIIEFEDSKEIE
-153 PVNEPEN
+153 K

-169 CQLVDFNFELDED
+169 SHLVDFNFELDED
-182 LSSDSGWASDTSDF
+182 LSSDPDWASDTSDH
-196 WRIDEEIEIPKNDLA
+196 WCGDEEIEVPENDLA
-211 CLAEAEKIY
+211 CLVEAETIY
-220 TKIVSHKI
+220 NKIVNHQI

-240 IDLPVNQEKTINIE
+240 IDLPVSQQRIINIKDE
-254 DRFSNLY
+254 FSHLY
-261 YLLIQSSTQGMVSYN
+261 YLLIQSTIKGMVSYS
-276 QILQAIKVDIGEA
+276 QVLQAIKNDIGETD
-289 YIDTVLP
+289 IDTVLP

-304 FGVLIEDFKP
+304 LGVLIEDFKP
-314 FETYYEDDGINALDS
+314 FEANYEDDDINPSDS
-329 FIADS
+329 LIEDS
-334 LINLNHEL
+334 LINLNYEL

-358 FELIDRG
+358 FELIERD
-365 EEERIGQQINIA
+365 EEERIGLQMNIT
-377 LLVLAKNIANF
+377 LLALAKNIANL
-388 PAHYWSTVVDI
+388 PAHYWSKVVDI
-399 FENSFN
+399 FENSSNKEENKLFV
-405 EDNQLIL
+405 

-417 SEEADINEEINNNET
+417 DEEISVSDEIENNEI
-432 SDINDRNSLETKENN
+432 SEIDNGNSLETKENN
-447 RILNFWDIL
+447 ETLNFGDIV

-475 KIKDLEKLLKIV
+475 KIKDLDKLLKIV

-544 GLLAA
+544 GLLTA

-588 HMYELVSSVEI
+588 HMYELVSSIEI
-599 ARKSLEK
+599 ARQSLED

-617 HEAGCSELN
+617 HKAECSELN

-632 ANHSVVF
+632 ANHAVVF
-639 FDDISYEENEYLK
+639 FDDILDEENEYLK

-658 PFSGPEDA
+658 PFSGPEDV

-686 QAKILELRFGLKDD
+686 PAKILELRFGLKDD

-741 FITFVKEDLKE
+741 FITFIKEDLKE
-752 EESTQEV
+752 EESTKEG

>member
-1 MVWIEPSVINM
+1 M
-12 KILFKNKP
+12 KISYKTKP
-20 LSPLLKVA
+20 LSPLLKA
-28 IKAGALDAV
+28 TIKAGALDAV
-37 RLQIERGALLNAV
+37 KLQIERGAQLNAV
-50 DSAGLSPLMLAAI
+50 DSAGLSALMLAAI
-63 FKQPDIFQ
+63 LKQPDIFQ
-71 YLIEAGASLGLTDSK
+71 YLIETGASLELIDSK

-91 DYAEESGVEK
+91 DYAEASGVEK
-101 IKKII
+101 IKEII
-106 SEIQNKTIDAINEP
+106 REVQNKTTNATSEQNL
-120 SIPSEAISEKII
+120 SGEAISDQII
-132 DQSTESE
+132 NQSTESKIGQE
-139 IDKEKVGFNMTNIE
+139 IVSFKTTIIEFEDSKEIE
-153 PVNEPEN
+153 K

-169 CQLVDFNFELDED
+169 SHLVDFNFELDED
-182 LSSDSGWASDTSDF
+182 LSSDPDWASDTSDH
-196 WRIDEEIEIPKNDLA
+196 WCGDEEIEVPENDLA
-211 CLAEAEKIY
+211 CLVEAETIY
-220 TKIVSHKI
+220 NKIVNHQI

-240 IDLPVNQEKTINIE
+240 IDLPVSQQRIINIKDE
-254 DRFSNLY
+254 FSHLY
-261 YLLIQSSTQGMVSYN
+261 YLLIQSTIKGMVSYS
-276 QILQAIKVDIGEA
+276 QVLQAIKNDIGETD
-289 YIDTVLP
+289 IDTVLP

-304 FGVLIEDFKP
+304 LGVLIEDFKP
-314 FETYYEDDGINALDS
+314 FEANYEDDDINPSDS
-329 FIADS
+329 LIEDS
-334 LINLNHEL
+334 LINLNYEL

-358 FELIDRG
+358 FELIERD
-365 EEERIGQQINIA
+365 EEERIGLQMNIT
-377 LLVLAKNIANF
+377 LLALAKNIANL
-388 PAHYWSTVVDI
+388 PAHYWSKVVDI
-399 FENSFN
+399 FENSSNKEENKLFV
-405 EDNQLIL
+405 

-417 SEEADINEEINNNET
+417 DEEISVSDEIENNEI
-432 SDINDRNSLETKENN
+432 SEIDNGNSLETKENN
-447 RILNFWDIL
+447 ETLNFGDIV

-475 KIKDLEKLLKIV
+475 KIKDLDKLLKIV

-544 GLLAA
+544 GLLTA

-588 HMYELVSSVEI
+588 HMYELVSSIEI
-599 ARKSLEK
+599 ARQSLED

-617 HEAGCSELN
+617 HKAECSELN

-632 ANHSVVF
+632 ADHAVVF
-639 FDDISYEENEYLK
+639 FDDILDEENEYLK

-658 PFSGPEDA
+658 PFSGPEDV

-686 QAKILELRFGLKDD
+686 PAKILELRFGLKDD

-741 FITFVKEDLKE
+741 FITFIKEDLKE
-752 EESTQEV
+752 EESTKEG